1 MFVTDDGIQLSIQLE
16 KPEGAGL
23 CPLVILLHGF
33 TNAKDRP
40 HNILAAEAMRS
51 AGLATIRIHYR
62 HRQKS
67 RSCFQPDRNKEKI
80 YRIIPWK

>member
-1 MFVTDDGIQLSIQLE
+1 MFVTDDGIQLSIVLE
-16 KPEGAGL
+16 KPEGAEP

-33 TNAKDRP
+33 TSAKDRP

-62 HRQKS
+62 HR
-67 RSCFQPDRNKEKI
+67 
-80 YRIIPWK
+80 